1 VIRRTRIGPA
11 RHLQLSSAALLVI
24 GLSLGLGA
32 AAQVATGTAA
42 AVVAGGPPWTSLT
55 PAQQSALAPLKRDW
69 QGIDA
74 TRKQK
79 WLEIAARFP
88 SMPADE
94 RQRVQDRMTEW
105 ARMTPDERG
114 RARLQFQEVR
124 QISPQNR
131 QARWD
136 AYLALPAEERRAL
149 AKSASTVP
157 PAAKGGTTAQ
167 GGKSQAN
174 MAEPQS
180 QKVNVLTEPT
190 RQSMPKA
197 IAPTVVQAKPGAS
210 TTLISKTATPPPHA
224 QVGQPKIAAS
234 QDVVDRRTML
244 PQAGLQGSAVVAPP
258 GGAPGQ
264 PTAPGTPSR

>member
-1 VIRRTRIGPA
+1 MIRRTRIGSS
-11 RHLQLSSAALLVI
+11 RQLRLFLAALLVL
-24 GLSLGLGA
+24 GPGLGLGA
-32 AAQVATGTAA
+32 AAQVATGVAP
-42 AVVAGGPPWTSLT
+42 AVVASGPPWTSLT

-88 SMPADE
+88 SMPVDE

-124 QISPQNR
+124 QISPQDR

-136 AYLALPAEERRAL
+136 AYLALPADERRAL

-157 PAAKGGTTAQ
+157 PAPKRATTAQ
-167 GGKSQAN
+167 VGKSLAS
-174 MAEPQS
+174 MAEPQN
-180 QKVNVLTEPT
+180 QKVNVLSVPT
-190 RQSMPKA
+190 RQSAPKS

-210 TTLISKTATPPPHA
+210 TTLITKTATPPPHA
-224 QVGQPKIAAS
+224 QVGQPKIAVS
-234 QDVVDRRTML
+234 QDVVDRRTLL
-244 PQAGLQGSAVVAPP
+244 PQAGLQGSAVVAPA
-258 GGAPGQ
+258 GGTPAQ

>member
-1 VIRRTRIGPA
+1 VIRQTSIAFTSRFG
-11 RHLQLSSAALLVI
+11 LFSAALLLL
-24 GLSLGLGA
+24 GLSVGPGA
-32 AAQVATGTAA
+32 AAQAVSGAA
-42 AVVAGGPPWTSLT
+42 PTVVASGPPWISLT

-88 SMPADE
+88 AMPADE

-124 QISPQNR
+124 QISPQDR

-157 PAAKGGTTAQ
+157 PAAKAAATAAVGQ
-167 GGKSQAN
+167 APASLTASQN
-174 MAEPQS
+174 
-180 QKVNVLTEPT
+180 QKVNVVSAPSK
-190 RQSMPKA
+190 QSAPKS

-224 QVGQPKIAAS
+224 QLGQPKIAAT
-234 QDVVDRRTML
+234 QDVVDRRTLL
-244 PQAGLQGSAVVAPP
+244 PQAGPQGAAVVTPA
-258 GGAPGQ
+258 AQ
-264 PTAPGTPSR
+264 PTAPGTTSR